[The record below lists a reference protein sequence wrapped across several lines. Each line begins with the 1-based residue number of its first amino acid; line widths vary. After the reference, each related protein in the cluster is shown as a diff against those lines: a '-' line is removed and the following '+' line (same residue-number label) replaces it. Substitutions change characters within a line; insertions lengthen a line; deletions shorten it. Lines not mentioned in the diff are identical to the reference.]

1 MPSDLSLGYGPEKG
15 FGGFFWEASMYLTT
29 NVVAKVKGA
38 QSRNVENK
46 RNIVSIIHIFSD
58 IQNIRHSV

>member
-1 MPSDLSLGYGPEKG
+1 
-15 FGGFFWEASMYLTT
+15 MYLTT